1 MAIMV
6 VLMVA
11 LVMVPVG
18 HMGAGF
24 HHTSHE
30 TSDTHERDPVKPQP
44 EQLPA
49 TQEHPS
55 E

>member
-11 LVMVPVG
+11 LVLVPVG

-24 HHTSHE
+24 HHTSHQPAD
-30 TSDTHERDPVKPQP
+30 TRGSDGVKPQP
-44 EQLPA
+44 EQLPT
-49 TQEHPS
+49 TQEPTS